1 MNLIR
6 IKAFPDAKRDHVE
19 ETAPHVL
26 RVFVREAPQHNMANR
41 AVIRAV
47 AKFYQIPEKRLRMI
61 SGHQKQS
68 KILQVLGSDGK

>member
-6 IKAFPDAKRDHVE
+6 IKAFPNSKKQAIE
-19 ETAPHVL
+19 ETAPQVL
-26 RVFVREAPQHNMANR
+26 RVFVREDAQQNRAND

-47 AKFYQIPEKRLRMI
+47 AEYYSIPRNKLRMI

-68 KILQVLGSDGK
+68 KLIQILE